1 MQRRIKTKKEYHLL
15 TALRALGFVGVS
27 LFHRFSHIFP
37 GGYLAVIIFLLLSG
51 FLTMMGAD
59 NKKNIDFKKSLY
71 IFINKY
77 IKILG
82 PVLFIMAIVMGFS
95 LAFAREVFDD
105 SIKSVIPVALNF
117 ENIQKIL
124 INEDYFNQLGNFN
137 IFNHLWYV
145 SMYMQFI
152 AIFMVIDGFT
162 KKLNDNVKLIVHLLI
177 TIVSFILMISL
188 GKNNSDITRIY
199 NGIDTRISA
208 FTFGVFLYLLN
219 KNYLSRIKYSE
230 SFLKISALVLGLLTV
245 IPFFFVD
252 GKDISSYKFIFIAY
266 TLIVGL
272 LTVVLFSYENTYYK
286 ARKNKYQLVSYIGNR
301 SYYLYLWQ
309 YIVQILSVYFLHG
322 LNNFLVVIIEI
333 FAIFILSELTYIIFK
348 NKKINLILIMI
359 SILAL
364 ISLRITSASIGNAK
378 EKEIAELRKEI
389 TANEEEIKKRNEEA
403 KKNKEKQEKE
413 KETTSESE
421 SETETETHDE
431 PIDQNAIGE
440 VDTKTIDELDQA
452 DDADFEEKAY
462 DDFEFT
468 ENELDYLSKISI
480 TSVGDSVI
488 INADSYIRKYIPN
501 FYLDGEVGRDMVS
514 GPDILSAVKENVG
527 LGDIVLI
534 SLGSNGSAN
543 HADMERIMEI
553 ADNRDV
559 YFVNTSHT
567 QSYMDYVNNSIK
579 EYCDSHDKAHM
590 VDWRNYIKD
599 KPDYLAADRTHPNI
613 PGSDAF
619 AKLIMRKILNVNKI
633 AP

>member
-1 MQRRIKTKKEYHLL
+1 MQGRIKTKKEYYLL

-59 NKKNIDFKKSLY
+59 NKKNIDFKKSLS

-162 KKLNDNVKLIVHLLI
+162 KKLNNNIKLIVHLLI
-177 TIVSFILMISL
+177 TIVSFILIISL
-188 GKNNSDITRIY
+188 GKSNSDITRIY

-208 FTFGVFLYLLN
+208 FAFGVSLYLLN

-245 IPFFFVD
+245 IPFLFVD

-266 TLIVGL
+266 TLIIGL
-272 LTVVLFSYENTYYK
+272 LTLVLFNYENTYYR
-286 ARKNKYQLVSYIGNR
+286 ARKNKFQIVSYIGDR

-309 YIVQILSVYFLHG
+309 YVVQIFSVYFLHG
-322 LNNFLVVIIEI
+322 MNNVLVAIIEI

-348 NKKINLILIMI
+348 NKKINLSLIMI

-364 ISLRITSASIGNAK
+364 IGLRITSAKIGNAK
-378 EKEIAELRKEI
+378 EKEIADLRKEI
-389 TANEEEIKKRNEEA
+389 TANEELIKKRNEEA
-403 KKNKEKQEKE
+403 KKKSTVKSNDKKEVKGK
-413 KETTSESE
+413 S
-421 SETETETHDE
+421 
-431 PIDQNAIGE
+431 IDD
-440 VDTKTIDELDQA
+440 VDTKTLDA
-452 DDADFEEKAY
+452 LEKKDNHSFEEKAY

-480 TSVGDSVI
+480 SSIGDSVI

-514 GPDILSAVKENVG
+514 GPEILSAIKENVG
-527 LGDIVLI
+527 LADIVVI

-543 HADMERIMEI
+543 HNDMERIMEI
-553 ADNRDV
+553 ADGRDV

>member
-1 MQRRIKTKKEYHLL
+1 MQKRVKTKKEYHLL

-59 NKKNIDFKKSLY
+59 NKKNIDFKKSLS
-71 IFINKY
+71 IFLNKY

-162 KKLNDNVKLIVHLLI
+162 KKLNDNIKLIVHLMI
-177 TIVSFILMISL
+177 TIVSFILMINL
-188 GKNNSDITRIY
+188 GKSNSDITRIY

-208 FTFGVFLYLLN
+208 FALGVSLYLLN
-219 KNYLSRIKYSE
+219 KNYLSKLKFSE
-230 SFLKISALVLGLLTV
+230 SFLKICGISLGLLCV
-245 IPFFFVD
+245 IPFFLVN
-252 GKDISSYKFIFIAY
+252 GKDIGSYKFIFVAY
-266 TLIVGL
+266 TIITGL
-272 LTVVLFSYENTYYK
+272 LTLTLFNYEKNFYK
-286 ARKNKYQLVSYIGNR
+286 ARKNRFQLISYIGDR

-309 YIVQILSVYFLHG
+309 YVVQIFSVYFLHG
-322 LNNFLVVIIEI
+322 INNFLVAIIEI

-348 NKKINLILIMI
+348 NKKINLSLIMI

-364 ISLRITSASIGNAK
+364 IGLRITSASIGNAK

-389 TANEEEIKKRNEEA
+389 TANEELIKKRNEEA
-403 KKNKEKQEKE
+403 KKKSQKKSSDKKDDKGLKE
-413 KETTSESE
+413 S
-421 SETETETHDE
+421 
-431 PIDQNAIGE
+431 INN
-440 VDTKTIDELDQA
+440 VDTKTLDSLNKK
-452 DDADFEEKAY
+452 DNPNFEEKAY

-468 ENELDYLSKISI
+468 ENELDYLSKVSI

-501 FYLDGEVGRDMVS
+501 FYLDGKVGRDMVS
-514 GPDILSAVKENVG
+514 GPEILSSIKENIG
-527 LGDIVLI
+527 LADIIVI

-543 HADMERIMEI
+543 HADMDRIMEI
-553 ADNRDV
+553 ADGRDV

-579 EYCDSHDKAHM
+579 DYCDSHDKAHI
-590 VDWRNYIKD
+590 VDWRNYIQD

-619 AKLIMRKILNVNKI
+619 AKLIMRKILNVNKVQS
-633 AP
+633 

>member
-1 MQRRIKTKKEYHLL
+1 MERKVKTKKEYYLL

-59 NKKNIDFKKSLY
+59 NKKNIDFKKSLS

-208 FTFGVFLYLLN
+208 FTFGVSLYLLN
-219 KNYLSRIKYSE
+219 KKYLSKLKFSE
-230 SFLKISALVLGLLTV
+230 SFLKNAALFLGFLT
-245 IPFFFVD
+245 IMPFFFVD

-266 TLIVGL
+266 TLIIGL
-272 LTVVLFSYENTYYK
+272 LTLVLFNYERIYYRT
-286 ARKNKYQLVSYIGNR
+286 RKNKFQIVSYIGDR

-309 YIVQILSVYFLHG
+309 YVVQILSVYFLHG
-322 LNNFLVVIIEI
+322 MNSVLVVIIEI
-333 FAIFILSELTYIIFK
+333 FAIFLLSELTYIIFK
-348 NKKINLILIMI
+348 NKKINLSLIMI

-364 ISLRITSASIGNAK
+364 IGLRITSAKIGNAK

-389 TANEEEIKKRNEEA
+389 TANEELIKKRNEEA
-403 KKNKEKQEKE
+403 RKNKQKKASNKKEEKNL
-413 KETTSESE
+413 TES
-421 SETETETHDE
+421 
-431 PIDQNAIGE
+431 IAN
-440 VDTKTIDELDQA
+440 VDTKTIDTQEKKYNQ
-452 DDADFEEKAY
+452 DFEEKAY

-480 TSVGDSVI
+480 TSIGDSVI

-501 FYLDGEVGRDMVS
+501 FYLDGKVGRDMVS
-514 GPDILSAVKENVG
+514 GPEILTSIKENVG
-527 LGDIVLI
+527 LADIVVI

-543 HADMERIMEI
+543 HNDMDRIMEI
-553 ADNRDV
+553 ADGRDV

-599 KPDYLAADRTHPNI
+599 RPDYLAADRTHPNI

>member
-1 MQRRIKTKKEYHLL
+1 MQRRVKTKKEYYLL

-59 NKKNIDFKKSLY
+59 NKKNIDFKKSLS

-177 TIVSFILMISL
+177 TFVSFILMISL

-208 FTFGVFLYLLN
+208 FTFGVSLYLLN
-219 KNYLSRIKYSE
+219 KIYLSKLKFSE
-230 SFLKISALVLGLLTV
+230 SFLKIGGISLGVLCV
-245 IPFFFVD
+245 IPFFLVN
-252 GKDISSYKFIFIAY
+252 GKDIRSYKFIFIAF
-266 TLIVGL
+266 TIIAGL
-272 LTVVLFSYENTYYK
+272 LTLTLFNYEKNYYK
-286 ARKNKYQLVSYIGNR
+286 SRKNRFQLISYIGDR

-309 YIVQILSVYFLHG
+309 YVVQIFSVYFLHG
-322 LNNFLVVIIEI
+322 MNNFLVAIIEI

-348 NKKINLILIMI
+348 NKKINLSLIMI

-364 ISLRITSASIGNAK
+364 IGLRITSASIGNAK

-389 TANEEEIKKRNEEA
+389 TTNEELIKKRNEEA
-403 KKNKEKQEKE
+403 KKKSSVKSNDKKEVKGK
-413 KETTSESE
+413 S
-421 SETETETHDE
+421 
-431 PIDQNAIGE
+431 IDD
-440 VDTKTIDELDQA
+440 VDTKTLDA
-452 DDADFEEKAY
+452 LEKRGNHNFEEKAY

-514 GPDILSAVKENVG
+514 GPEVLSAIKENVG
-527 LGDIVLI
+527 LGDTVVI

-543 HADMERIMEI
+543 HKDMERIMEI
-553 ADNRDV
+553 ADGRDV

-579 EYCDSHDKAHM
+579 EYCDSHDKVHM

>member
-59 NKKNIDFKKSLY
+59 NKKNIDFKKSLS

-95 LAFAREVFDD
+95 FAFAREVFDD
-105 SIKSVIPVALNF
+105 SIKSVIPVVLNF

-162 KKLNDNVKLIVHLLI
+162 KKLNDNVKLIFYLLI

-208 FTFGVFLYLLN
+208 FTFGVSLYLLN
-219 KNYLSRIKYSE
+219 KNYLSKLKFSE
-230 SFLKISALVLGLLTV
+230 SFLKNAALFLGFLT
-245 IPFFFVD
+245 IMPFFFVD

-272 LTVVLFSYENTYYK
+272 LTMVLFSYENTYYK
-286 ARKNKYQLVSYIGNR
+286 ARKNKYPLVSYIGNR

-333 FAIFILSELTYIIFK
+333 LAIFILSELTYIIFK
-348 NKKINLILIMI
+348 NKKFNLSLIMI

-364 ISLRITSASIGNAK
+364 IGLRITSASIGNAK

-389 TANEEEIKKRNEEA
+389 TANEELIKKRNEEA
-403 KKNKEKQEKE
+403 RKNKQKKTSNKKEEKNL
-413 KETTSESE
+413 TES
-421 SETETETHDE
+421 
-431 PIDQNAIGE
+431 IAN
-440 VDTKTIDELDQA
+440 VDTKRLDALEKKSNQ
-452 DDADFEEKAY
+452 DFEEKSY

-514 GPDILSAVKENVG
+514 GPEVLSAIKENVG
-527 LGDIVLI
+527 LGDIVVI

-553 ADNRDV
+553 ADSRNV

-567 QSYMDYVNNSIK
+567 QSYMDHVNNSIK
-579 EYCDSHDKAHM
+579 EYCESHDKAHM

>member
-1 MQRRIKTKKEYHLL
+1 MQRRVKTKKEYYLL

-37 GGYLAVIIFLLLSG
+37 GGYLAVIIFLVLSG

-59 NKKNIDFKKSLY
+59 NKKNIDFKKFLS

-105 SIKSVIPVALNF
+105 SIKSVIPVALNV

-162 KKLNDNVKLIVHLLI
+162 KKLNDNVKLIIHLLI

-252 GKDISSYKFIFIAY
+252 GKEVYSYKFIFIAY
-266 TLIVGL
+266 TLIIGL
-272 LTVVLFSYENTYYK
+272 LILVLFNYEKTYYK
-286 ARKNKYQLVSYIGNR
+286 ARKNKYQIVSYIGDR

-309 YIVQILSVYFLHG
+309 YIVQIFSVYFLHG
-322 LNNFLVVIIEI
+322 MNNFLVAIIEI

-348 NKKINLILIMI
+348 NKNKNFSLIMI

-364 ISLRITSASIGNAK
+364 IGLRITSAKIGNAK

-389 TANEEEIKKRNEEA
+389 TANEELIKKRNEEA
-403 KKNKEKQEKE
+403 RKNKQKKTSNKKEEKNL
-413 KETTSESE
+413 TES
-421 SETETETHDE
+421 
-431 PIDQNAIGE
+431 IAN
-440 VDTKTIDELDQA
+440 VDTKTIDTLEKKSNQ
-452 DDADFEEKAY
+452 DFEEKSY

-468 ENELDYLSKISI
+468 KNELDYLSKLSISSI
-480 TSVGDSVI
+480 GDSVI

-514 GPDILSAVKENVG
+514 GPEILTSIKENVG
-527 LGDIVLI
+527 LGDIVVI

-543 HADMERIMEI
+543 HNDMERIMEI
-553 ADNRDV
+553 ADGRDV

>member
-37 GGYLAVIIFLLLSG
+37 GGYLAVIIFLVLSG

-59 NKKNIDFKKSLY
+59 NKKNIDFKKSLS

-82 PVLFIMAIVMGFS
+82 PVLFIMAIVMAFS

-145 SMYMQFI
+145 SIYMQFI

-162 KKLNDNVKLIVHLLI
+162 KKLNDNAKLIVHLLI
-177 TIVSFILMISL
+177 TFVSFILMISL
-188 GKNNSDITRIY
+188 AKSNSDITRIY

-208 FTFGVFLYLLN
+208 FTFGVSLYLLN
-219 KNYLSRIKYSE
+219 KIYLSKLKFSE
-230 SFLKISALVLGLLTV
+230 SFLKIGGISLGVLCV
-245 IPFFFVD
+245 IPFFLVN
-252 GKDISSYKFIFIAY
+252 GKDIRSYKFIFIAF
-266 TLIVGL
+266 TIIAGL
-272 LTVVLFSYENTYYK
+272 LTLTLFNYEKNYYK
-286 ARKNKYQLVSYIGNR
+286 SRKNRFQLISYIGDR

-309 YIVQILSVYFLHG
+309 YVVQIFSVYFLHG
-322 LNNFLVVIIEI
+322 MNNFLVAIIEI

-348 NKKINLILIMI
+348 NKKINLSLIMI

-364 ISLRITSASIGNAK
+364 IGLRITSASIGNAK

-389 TANEEEIKKRNEEA
+389 TTNEELIKKRNEEA
-403 KKNKEKQEKE
+403 KKKSSVKSNDKKEVKDK
-413 KETTSESE
+413 S
-421 SETETETHDE
+421 
-431 PIDQNAIGE
+431 IDE
-440 VDTKTIDELDQA
+440 VDTKTLDA
-452 DDADFEEKAY
+452 LDKKDNHNFEEKAY

-514 GPDILSAVKENVG
+514 GPEVLSAIKENVG
-527 LGDIVLI
+527 LGDTVVI

-543 HADMERIMEI
+543 YNDMERIMEI
-553 ADNRDV
+553 ADGRDV

>member
-1 MQRRIKTKKEYHLL
+1 MQRRIKTKKEYYLL

-59 NKKNIDFKKSLY
+59 NKKNIDFKKSLS

-162 KKLNDNVKLIVHLLI
+162 KKLNNNIKLIVHLLI
-177 TIVSFILMISL
+177 TIVSFILIISL
-188 GKNNSDITRIY
+188 GKSNSDITRIY

-208 FTFGVFLYLLN
+208 FAFGVSLYLLN

-245 IPFFFVD
+245 IPFLFVD

-266 TLIVGL
+266 TLIIGL
-272 LTVVLFSYENTYYK
+272 LTLVLFNYENTYYR
-286 ARKNKYQLVSYIGNR
+286 ARKNKFQIVSYIGDR

-309 YIVQILSVYFLHG
+309 YVVQIFSVYFLHG
-322 LNNFLVVIIEI
+322 MNNVLVAIIEI

-348 NKKINLILIMI
+348 NKKINLSLIMI

-364 ISLRITSASIGNAK
+364 IGLRITSAKIGNAK
-378 EKEIAELRKEI
+378 EKEIADLRKEI
-389 TANEEEIKKRNEEA
+389 TANEELIKKRNEEA
-403 KKNKEKQEKE
+403 KKKSTVKSNDKKEVKGK
-413 KETTSESE
+413 S
-421 SETETETHDE
+421 
-431 PIDQNAIGE
+431 IDD
-440 VDTKTIDELDQA
+440 VDTKTLDA
-452 DDADFEEKAY
+452 LEKKDNHSFEEKAY

-480 TSVGDSVI
+480 SSIGDSVI

-514 GPDILSAVKENVG
+514 GPEILSAIKENVG
-527 LGDIVLI
+527 LADIVVI

-543 HADMERIMEI
+543 HNDMERIMEI
-553 ADNRDV
+553 ADGRDV

>member
-1 MQRRIKTKKEYHLL
+1 MQRRLKTKKEYYLL

-59 NKKNIDFKKSLY
+59 NKKNIDFKKSLS

-95 LAFAREVFDD
+95 LVFAREVFDD

-162 KKLNDNVKLIVHLLI
+162 KKLNDNAKLIVHLFI
-177 TIVSFILMISL
+177 TIVSFIIMISL

-208 FTFGVFLYLLN
+208 FTFGVSLYLLN
-219 KNYLSRIKYSE
+219 KNYLSKLKFSE
-230 SFLKISALVLGLLTV
+230 SFLKNAALFLGFLT
-245 IPFFFVD
+245 IMPFFFVD

-272 LTVVLFSYENTYYK
+272 LTMVLFSYENTYYK
-286 ARKNKYQLVSYIGNR
+286 ARKIKYQLVSYIGNR

-322 LNNFLVVIIEI
+322 LNKFLVVIIEI
-333 FAIFILSELTYIIFK
+333 LAIFILSELTYIIFK
-348 NKKINLILIMI
+348 NKKINLRLIMI
-359 SILAL
+359 SIFVL
-364 ISLRITSASIGNAK
+364 IGLRITSAKIGNAK

-389 TANEEEIKKRNEEA
+389 TANEELIKKRNEQA
-403 KKNKEKQEKE
+403 KKKSKVK
-413 KETTSESE
+413 
-421 SETETETHDE
+421 
-431 PIDQNAIGE
+431 QNASDSE
-440 VDTKTIDELDQA
+440 NNNLADKKDSIDEVNTKIIDEF
-452 DDADFEEKAY
+452 DKEDNTNFEEKAY

-468 ENELDYLSKISI
+468 DNELDYLSKISI
-480 TSVGDSVI
+480 TSIGDSVI

-514 GPDILSAVKENVG
+514 GPEILSAIKENVG
-527 LGDIVLI
+527 LADIVVI

-543 HADMERIMEI
+543 HSDMDKIMEI
-553 ADNRDV
+553 ADGRDI